1 MSESHDPLRSVF
13 KEAAAVGQSRARSA
27 PPSFITERGERA
39 RRRRIVAL
47 AVGACLVFSGTG
59 AAVASLVPDSTGT
72 TVPATTPSPVPS
84 PRLSPSP
91 SSPNSPNPTSSS
103 PSSPSSPRI
112 SLPPSHTPSSGQSSS
127 STPTESPST
136 SPATP
141 SGSVTLP
148 PP

>member
-1 MSESHDPLRSVF
+1 MSEAHDPLRSLF
-13 KEAAAVGQSRARSA
+13 KEAAAAGQSRACSA
-27 PPSFITERGERA
+27 PPSYITERGERA

-59 AAVASLVPDSTGT
+59 AAVASLVPDGTGT

-91 SSPNSPNPTSSS
+91 TSPGSPTSPSSTPSSPRTTLPPTSSS
-103 PSSPSSPRI
+103 SE
-112 SLPPSHTPSSGQSSS
+112 TPS
-127 STPTESPST
+127 TPPPVSPT
-136 SPATP
+136 AP
-141 SGSVTLP
+141 SGSITFP

>member
-1 MSESHDPLRSVF
+1 MSEAHDPLRSLF
-13 KEAAAVGQSRARSA
+13 KEAAAAGQSRARSV
-27 PPSFITERGERA
+27 PPSYITERGERV

-72 TVPATTPSPVPS
+72 TGPATTPSPGPS

-91 SSPNSPNPTSSS
+91 TSPGSSPGSS
-103 PSSPSSPRI
+103 PSSTNFPSSPPRT
-112 SLPPSHTPSSGQSSS
+112 SLPPTNTPS
-127 STPTESPST
+127 ESPST

-141 SGSVTLP
+141 GRSVSLP

>member
-1 MSESHDPLRSVF
+1 MSEPHDPLRSLF
-13 KEAAAVGQSRARSA
+13 KEAAAAGQARARSA
-27 PPSFITERGERA
+27 PSSVITERGERV

-47 AVGACLVFSGTG
+47 AVGACLAFSGTG

-91 SSPNSPNPTSSS
+91 TS
-103 PSSPSSPRI
+103 PSSSSSWPSSPRT
-112 SLPPSHTPSSGQSSS
+112 SLPPSGTPSDR
-127 STPTESPST
+127 PTT
-136 SPATP
+136 SPP
-141 SGSVTLP
+141 SPTRSVTFP

>member
-1 MSESHDPLRSVF
+1 MSEAHDPLRSLF
-13 KEAAAVGQSRARSA
+13 KEAAAAGQSRARSA
-27 PPSFITERGERA
+27 PPSYIAERGERA

-59 AAVASLVPDSTGT
+59 AAVASLVPDGTDT

-91 SSPNSPNPTSSS
+91 SSPGSPSSTPSSPRTTLPPTSSS
-103 PSSPSSPRI
+103 SD
-112 SLPPSHTPSSGQSSS
+112 
-127 STPTESPST
+127 SPST

-141 SGSVTLP
+141 PVTSPATPNGSVTFP